1 MSKARE
7 FDNILEECLERI
19 LARGETVEQCLASYP
34 EQAAELELLLRTVEV
49 TKKAS
54 AINPPSEFRERAR
67 YQFRAALQEMEQK
80 RERRGFFGWQPR
92 WATVMITVLV
102 LLVASSGTVAAASNS
117 MPDEPLYQVKLA
129 TEAVRLKLTPSVLGK
144 AELYASLA
152 DKRIAEI
159 VSMAEKGKPEQVD
172 RVAERLNGHLI
183 AMASL
188 PLPDGRQ
195 QQQEEAAVFKAPAP
209 QPQLAPEGEPAPS
222 VESEPKERG
231 KGKGAV
237 RAPAPPKIT
246 QEAPTSPGQ
255 AKGGDRNGEDDV
267 EVKTGKRAQVR
278 EILVS
283 RAVDH
288 SAALRAVLDKVPES
302 AEPALRRAIEVSD
315 AGYKRALESLD

>member
-1 MSKARE
+1 MSKTRE

-19 LARGETVEQCLASYP
+19 LAGGETVEQCLASYP
-34 EQAAELELLLRTVEV
+34 EQAAELEPLLRTAIA
-49 TKKAS
+49 TKNAS
-54 AINPPSEFRERAR
+54 AIKPPSEFRERAG
-67 YQFRAALQEMEQK
+67 YQFRAALQEMEQQ
-80 RERRGFFGWQPR
+80 RERRRFFGWQPR
-92 WATVMITVLV
+92 WATVMIAVLA
-102 LLVASSGTVAAASNS
+102 LLVASSGTVAAASGS
-117 MPDEPLYQVKLA
+117 MPDETLYQEKLA
-129 TEAVRLKLTPSVLGK
+129 TEAVRLRLTHSVLGK

-152 DKRIAEI
+152 DKRVVEI

-172 RVAERLNGHLI
+172 QVAERMNGHLI

-188 PLPDGRQ
+188 PLPDVRQ

-209 QPQLAPEGEPAPS
+209 QLAPEGEPAPS
-222 VESEPKERG
+222 VESESKERG

-237 RAPAPPKIT
+237 RAPAPPEIT

-255 AKGGDRNGEDDV
+255 AKSGGRSEEDDV

-278 EILVS
+278 EMLAR

-288 SAALRAVLDKVPES
+288 SATLRAVLDKVPES
-302 AEPALRRAIEVSD
+302 AKPALNRAIAISD